1 MLVGD
6 RIDYIDS
13 SCIVSVILIEV
24 ITMRTGI
31 IVSLIVLLL
40 SGCTSTPQL
49 MLTEKEYEEIAN
61 GQKIL
66 IIRPKRSGFSQA
78 VQEVAKSLGIS
89 TGDVEL
95 EVEEYP
101 IKIEDRSK

>member
-1 MLVGD
+1 M
-6 RIDYIDS
+6 DYIDFPY
-13 SCIVSVILIEV
+13 IASVILIEV
-24 ITMRTGI
+24 RTMRTMR
-31 IVSLIVLLL
+31 IVSLIVLVL
-40 SGCTSTPQL
+40 SGCATGPRL

-78 VQEVAKSLGIS
+78 VQDVAKSLGIS

-95 EVEEYP
+95 VVEEYP
-101 IKIEDRSK
+101 VRIEDRQK

>member
-1 MLVGD
+1 MRMMLM
-6 RIDYIDS
+6 I
-13 SCIVSVILIEV
+13 
-24 ITMRTGI
+24 
-31 IVSLIVLLL
+31 SLIVLVL
-40 SGCTSTPQL
+40 SGCATGPRL

-78 VQEVAKSLGIS
+78 VQDVAKSLGIS

-95 EVEEYP
+95 VVEEYP
-101 IKIEDRSK
+101 VRIEDRQK